1 MVQVHLVNSPFLR
14 RGPRT
19 RRRDGYGRLQVGVL
33 QYTQIAVLDAY
44 SRLLVSCNMNL
55 PRRIHVSIIRRIID
69 DSHRKKYP
77 PTESVLPSRHTRLVS
92 ELSTL

>member
-1 MVQVHLVNSPFLR
+1 VVQVHLVNSPFLR
-14 RGPRT
+14 RGPCT

-69 DSHRKKYP
+69 DSHRKKYRRP
-77 PTESVLPSRHTRLVS
+77 L
-92 ELSTL
+92 